1 LARGLA
7 ELQAESPYVS
17 ANRGV
22 GMMLGF
28 DLVDPATGGLADP
41 GLCLRLFRRCLHEG
55 ILIVGDVPEVR
66 LNPPLVLTD
75 DEADDAIAA
84 LRRALA
90 A

>member
-1 LARGLA
+1 MAR
-7 ELQAESPYVS
+7 
-17 ANRGV
+17 NRGV

-28 DLVDPATGGLADP
+28 DLVDPSTGDLAAP
-41 GLCLRLFRRCLHEG
+41 ELCLRLFRRCLDEG

-66 LNPPLVLTD
+66 LNPPLVLTRD
-75 DEADDAIAA
+75 GADEAIAA